1 MALAP
6 RDCHRDALSGS
17 STRTTDQPRPPT
29 SSLLALVVHSSPSL
43 FLSSSLIFC
52 RQTLLFRRRIASP
65 CCSPPSPRSSSRTS
79 LSCRRTHARSHPRN
93 ATVLSPPPLSMCFS
107 RFSRARRTGKEARGL
122 QMRRWLFCTATS
134 QSYRGEPTRTA
145 HGRPKS
151 SRWSDGSQ
159 GKGGGEACSG
169 GGQRAEEEE
178 RDEVEVGAEAELAG
192 SGVLLEQADV
202 ASHAVLEACRGRG
215 GCGGELSGA
224 GGDEARER
232 GRGWRGERGGG
243 ARVAVPA
250 AER

>member
-134 QSYRGEPTRTA
+134 QSYRSEPTWA
-145 HGRPKS
+145 AQGRPKS

-169 GGQRAEEEE
+169 GRSRAEEEGGG
-178 RDEVEVGAEAELAG
+178 RGPG
-192 SGVLLEQADV
+192 
-202 ASHAVLEACRGRG
+202 RGRSWA
-215 GCGGELSGA
+215 CGQRPSSCTGSCRVACCA
-224 GGDEARER
+224 GGVSRSWWSRRRVER
-232 GRGWRGERGGG
+232 GRG
-243 ARVAVPA
+243 
-250 AER
+250 